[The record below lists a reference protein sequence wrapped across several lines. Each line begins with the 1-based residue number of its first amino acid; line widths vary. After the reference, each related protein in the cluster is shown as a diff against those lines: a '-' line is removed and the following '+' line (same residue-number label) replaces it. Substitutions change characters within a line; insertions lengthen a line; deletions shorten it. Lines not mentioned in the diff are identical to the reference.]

1 MTVMDC
7 LRSAAVVPVA
17 GNCCPASAF
26 WEDGAMRRVLTGLSC
41 VLLGS
46 LGCTSSDGAPK
57 PSDGVLVL
65 EVGGEQPSLREALVA
80 HGVTVAPFI
89 LLRREGSAAVPAR
102 EETPSE
108 RGEPSPG
115 PESRTRPVAPPPEP
129 AESFV
134 VVKLARGQTLIHL
147 AKKHL
152 GDGNRFRDILAL
164 NGWTEADARRLRE
177 NQDVKIPRAT
187 KVEPADAR

>member
-1 MTVMDC
+1 
-7 LRSAAVVPVA
+7 
-17 GNCCPASAF
+17 
-26 WEDGAMRRVLTGLSC
+26 MRRVLCLSC

-46 LGCTSSDGAPK
+46 VACTSSDGAPK
-57 PSDGVLVL
+57 PSDGVMIL
-65 EVGGEQPSLREALVA
+65 EVGGEQPSLREALEA
-80 HGVTVAPFI
+80 HGVTVAAAR
-89 LLRREGSAAVPAR
+89 LLRPEGSAPVSAG
-102 EETPSE
+102 EDTLSE
-108 RGEPSPG
+108 RAEQPPETRREP
-115 PESRTRPVAPPPEP
+115 RTTPVKPPPEL

-177 NQDVKIPRAT
+177 NQDVKIPRPVKAE
-187 KVEPADAR
+187 EPSARR

>member
-1 MTVMDC
+1 
-7 LRSAAVVPVA
+7 
-17 GNCCPASAF
+17 
-26 WEDGAMRRVLTGLSC
+26 MRRVLSGLSC
-41 VLLGS
+41 VLPGL

-57 PSDGVLVL
+57 PSDGVLIL
-65 EVGGEQPSLREALVA
+65 EVGGEQPSLREALAA
-80 HGVTVAPFI
+80 HGVIVAPAR
-89 LLRREGSAAVPAR
+89 LLRPEDPAPVSSG
-102 EETPSE
+102 EESPP
-108 RGEPSPG
+108 EPDEPPPKSQ
-115 PESRTRPVAPPPEP
+115 SKPVAPPEP

-187 KVEPADAR
+187 KTGEPSGGR

>member
-1 MTVMDC
+1 
-7 LRSAAVVPVA
+7 
-17 GNCCPASAF
+17 
-26 WEDGAMRRVLTGLSC
+26 MRRVLPGLAC
-41 VLLGS
+41 LLLGS

-57 PSDGVLVL
+57 LSDGVLVL
-65 EVGGEQPSLREALVA
+65 EVGGEHPSLRDALVA
-80 HGVTVAPFI
+80 HGVTVAPAR
-89 LLRREGSAAVPAR
+89 LLRPEGSAPV
-102 EETPSE
+102 SG
-108 RGEPSPG
+108 GE
-115 PESRTRPVAPPPEP
+115 ESRSEAEPAPAPEPEPRTGPVAPPPEP
-129 AESFV
+129 AASFV

-187 KVEPADAR
+187 RADEPPDAR

>member
-1 MTVMDC
+1 MTVMDP
-7 LRSAAVVPVA
+7 AT
-17 GNCCPASAF
+17 CCPASAL
-26 WEDGAMRRVLTGLSC
+26 WEDGTMRRVLSVLSC

-46 LGCTSSDGAPK
+46 PGCTSSDGVPK

-80 HGVTVAPFI
+80 HAVTVAPAR
-89 LLRREGSAAVPAR
+89 LLRSEVPAPVSKGGASAER
-102 EETPSE
+102 DGSPHETPP
-108 RGEPSPG
+108 EPRSK
-115 PESRTRPVAPPPEP
+115 PVVSPEP

-177 NQDVKIPRAT
+177 NQDVKIPRPT
-187 KVEPADAR
+187 KAVEPSDGR